1 MLPALAVILV
11 KVVLAVVAWE
21 AANAGIDRYPSR
33 LSHTCDRSRAA
44 RLRTVLPFLKTTL
57 LAAIL
62 LVAGLTVLSQVGVNV
77 APLLA
82 GAGVIGIA
90 VGFGSQT
97 LVEDVITGLF
107 LLLEDA
113 MQVGD
118 TVTVA
123 GMTGTVEALSIRTI
137 RLHAGDG
144 SIYIIPFSAVATV
157 NNASRDFAFAVSVGV
172 SYKEDTDRV
181 SEVLGKIVAAMR
193 GDPLFQ
199 NQILGDFSL

>member
-1 MLPALAVILV
+1 MLSALAVILV
-11 KVVLAVVAWE
+11 TVVLAVVAWE
-21 AANAGIDRYPSR
+21 GANAGIDRYLSR
-33 LSHTCDRSRAA
+33 LSHARARSRAA

-57 LAAIL
+57 LVAIL

-97 LVEDVITGLF
+97 LVKDVITELF

-137 RLHAGDG
+137 RLRAGDG
-144 SIYIIPFSAVATV
+144 SIYIIPFSAVTTV
-157 NNASRDFAFAVSVGV
+157 NNASRDS
-172 SYKEDTDRV
+172 
-181 SEVLGKIVAAMR
+181 
-193 GDPLFQ
+193 PLPP
-199 NQILGDFSL
+199 